1 MIEFP
6 TSTQTPHQFS
16 DIVFTPDFII
26 LLIVLI
32 RMTKLYVNGRRATGT
47 GSLGCEYKGA
57 QRGLIQVEQSMA
69 KNLPPRERRERESNK
84 ATRGKQ
90 ILTATFKAVSLLRQK
105 TAGKRSSHSVCN
117 HNNNPPPQRR
127 HESYLCIELYK
138 SLQESDLHR

>member
-1 MIEFP
+1 MDVGQLERKR
-6 TSTQTPHQFS
+6 
-16 DIVFTPDFII
+16 FTRVRIQGGPERPDSSRAI
-26 LLIVLI
+26 
-32 RMTKLYVNGRRATGT
+32 NG
-47 GSLGCEYKGA
+47 
-57 QRGLIQVEQSMA
+57 VA

-105 TAGKRSSHSVCN
+105 IAGKRSSHSVCN

-138 SLQESDLHR
+138 SLQESDLHK